1 MLAGGSKSLGV
12 DFDDFSRTY
21 INFSSLSL
29 SLSVFLNLPLSLSLL
44 SLFPACGS
52 ACEFSAV
59 PAAMPGACCHTLEP

>member
-1 MLAGGSKSLGV
+1 MLLAGGSKSLEV
-12 DFDDFSRTY
+12 DLDDFSRTY
-21 INFSSLSL
+21 INFSSL